1 LNIFNAALV
10 TPTYYVCFTSSTIIT
25 SAILFRGFKGTVTSI
40 VTVVLGFFVI
50 CAGVVLLQ
58 LSKSAKDVPDAAV
71 FAGDL
76 DQVRTIAE
84 QEQPETEPKAD
95 AIRGAAAI
103 VRRFSTTRQKMEMEE
118 ARRLHEEK
126 LRDLE
131 PIREDEHVEWDGLRR
146 RKTTLGTQSSRGRGN
161 SIPGAP
167 NTPAQHPPLGMSR
180 FPSYDEEEAGEENRP
195 NTGGLGSSFFG
206 SIRHRAKSMVSPGP
220 GYGGQQSVQSPM
232 HPVPLTEI
240 SIPQTKGSESP
251 YGPGEGS
258 RHVYSLPAGL
268 QDHKTAYEGA
278 GSQHIHFADNASE
291 RTGSRGSIGP
301 VPPPHSAKRQF
312 SFHNVFRKSQ
322 APAPEEPYLGRIGA
336 PRKGLSSRQ
345 SSASGSQVKG
355 ATEEERLGLVKGD
368 TSNTELP
375 QYDEE
380 DDVRDEDWD
389 LGEEKRKATTPPI
402 APPMPPVGRVVAGSS
417 PPRGSPPRG
426 SPPRREKDKEDEA
439 EFYDRQRHNWNESR
453 GLPRFDEGRDDGAFI

>member
-25 SAILFRGFKGTVTSI
+25 SAILFRGFKGTATSI
-40 VTVVLGFFVI
+40 ITVVMGFFVI

-71 FAGDL
+71 FAGNL

-103 VRRFSTTRQKMEMEE
+103 VRRFSVTRQKMEMEE

-131 PIREDEHVEWDGLRR
+131 PIGEEEHVEWDGLRR
-146 RKTTLGTQSSRGRGN
+146 RRTTLGTQSSRGRGN
-161 SIPGAP
+161 STPRAP
-167 NTPAQHPPLGMSR
+167 NTPAQHPPLGMSH
-180 FPSYDEEEAGEENRP
+180 FPSYDEEEANEENRP

-206 SIRHRAKSMVSPGP
+206 SIRNRAKSMVSPGP
-220 GYGGQQSVQSPM
+220 GYGGQQSLQSPM
-232 HPVPLTEI
+232 YPVPLTEI

-258 RHVYSLPAGL
+258 SRVYSLPAGL
-268 QDHKTAYEGA
+268 EDHKTAYEGA
-278 GSQHIHFADNASE
+278 GSQHIQFADNASE
-291 RTGSRGSIGP
+291 RTGSRSSLGP
-301 VPPPHSAKRQF
+301 VPPPHSARRQF
-312 SFHNVFRKSQ
+312 SFFRKGQ
-322 APAPEEPYLGRIGA
+322 ASAPEEPYVGRIGA
-336 PRKGLSSRQ
+336 PRKGIGSRQ

-375 QYDEE
+375 QYEEE
-380 DDVRDEDWD
+380 DDGIDEDWD
-389 LGEEKRKATTPPI
+389 LAEEKRKRTTPPL
-402 APPMPPVGRVVAGSS
+402 APSLPPVGRVVAGSS
-417 PPRGSPPRG
+417 PSRGSPARGSPPREG
-426 SPPRREKDKEDEA
+426 KEKEDEA

-453 GLPRFDEGRDDGAFI
+453 GPPRFNEGRDDGAFI

>member
-1 LNIFNAALV
+1 MNIFNAALV

-25 SAILFRGFKGTVTSI
+25 SAILFRGFKGTATSI
-40 VTVVLGFFVI
+40 ITVVLGFLVI

-71 FAGDL
+71 FAGNL

-103 VRRFSTTRQKMEMEE
+103 VRRFSVTRQKMEMEE
-118 ARRLHEEK
+118 ARRLHAEK

-131 PIREDEHVEWDGLRR
+131 PIGEDEHVEWDGLRR
-146 RKTTLGTQSSRGRGN
+146 RRTTLGTQSSRDRGN
-161 SIPGAP
+161 STPRAP
-167 NTPAQHPPLGMSR
+167 NTPAQHPPLGMSH
-180 FPSYDEEEAGEENRP
+180 FPSYDEEEADEENRP
-195 NTGGLGSSFFG
+195 NTGGLRSSFFG
-206 SIRHRAKSMVSPGP
+206 SIRNRAKSMVSPGP
-220 GYGGQQSVQSPM
+220 GYGGQQSLQSPL

-240 SIPQTKGSESP
+240 SIPQTNGSESP

-258 RHVYSLPAGL
+258 SHIYGLPAGL
-268 QDHKTAYEGA
+268 QDPKTAYEGA

-291 RTGSRGSIGP
+291 RTGSRSSLGP
-301 VPPPHSAKRQF
+301 VPPPHSARRQF
-312 SFHNVFRKSQ
+312 SFFRKGQ
-322 APAPEEPYLGRIGA
+322 ASAPEELYVGRIGA
-336 PRKGLSSRQ
+336 PRKGIGSRQ
-345 SSASGSQVKG
+345 SSASSTQVKG

-375 QYDEE
+375 QYEEE
-380 DDVRDEDWD
+380 DDDIDEDWD
-389 LGEEKRKATTPPI
+389 LAEEKRKRTTPPL
-402 APPMPPVGRVVAGSS
+402 APSLPPAGRVVAGSS
-417 PPRGSPPRG
+417 PTRGSPARGSPPRG
-426 SPPRREKDKEDEA
+426 GREKEDEA

-453 GLPRFDEGRDDGAFI
+453 GPPRFDEGRDDGAFI

>member
-40 VTVVLGFFVI
+40 ITVVLGFFVI

-103 VRRFSTTRQKMEMEE
+103 VRRFSVTRQKMEMEE
-118 ARRLHEEK
+118 AKRLHQEK
-126 LRDLE
+126 LQDLE
-131 PIREDEHVEWDGLRR
+131 PIGEDEHVEWDGLRR
-146 RKTTLGTQSSRGRGN
+146 RRTTVGTQSSRGRGN
-161 SIPGAP
+161 STPHAP
-167 NTPAQHPPLGMSR
+167 HTPAQHPPLGMSH
-180 FPSYDEEEAGEENRP
+180 FPSFDDEGADEENRP

-206 SIRHRAKSMVSPGP
+206 SIRNRAKSMVSPGP

-258 RHVYSLPAGL
+258 SHIYGLPAGL
-268 QDHKTAYEGA
+268 GDHKTAYEGA
-278 GSQHIHFADNASE
+278 GSQHIHFTDNSSE

-301 VPPPHSAKRQF
+301 MPPPHSARRQF
-312 SFHNVFRKSQ
+312 SFHNVFRKGQ
-322 APAPEEPYLGRIGA
+322 APPPEEPYLGRIGA
-336 PRKGLSSRQ
+336 PRKGLGSRQ

-375 QYDEE
+375 QYEEE
-380 DDVRDEDWD
+380 DDGTDEDWD
-389 LGEEKRKATTPPI
+389 LAEEKRRRMTPPT
-402 APPMPPVGRVVAGSS
+402 APSIPPAGRVVAGSS
-417 PPRGSPPRG
+417 PPRGSPARG
-426 SPPRREKDKEDEA
+426 SPPRRGKDKEDEA

-453 GLPRFDEGRDDGAFI
+453 GPPRFDNGDDGAFI